1 MILAHDEDYKKKKRE
16 REREREREE
25 RRSERERRK
34 REERIDGGMHRKK
47 SEINQDV
54 MILTQKMT
62 HILLSRFYKEAA
74 QQKIKIKKNNLR
86 AWIDPRRRED
96 AVLIESFVMELSPID
111 RFVRGFE
118 WLTQIIRRLVQTRN
132 PRSPLFPFES
142 STELIESISNSPR
155 RGRRSETGASNRS
168 ARSCHVGLY
177 A

>member
-1 MILAHDEDYKKKKRE
+1 MILAHDEDYKKKRE
-16 REREREREE
+16 REREKREREE
-25 RRSERERRK
+25 RERRERERRK
-34 REERIDGGMHRKK
+34 REERIDGEMHRKK

-62 HILLSRFYKEAA
+62 HMLSRFYKEAA
-74 QQKIKIKKNNLR
+74 QQKIKKNNLR

-118 WLTQIIRRLVQTRN
+118 WLTQIMRRLVQTRN